1 MIVTRSAAERGTGNY
16 GWLLARYSFSFAEY
30 YDPNHMGFRSLRVL
44 NEDRIAPDSQFPMHD
59 HRDMEILTYVIEG
72 AVQHKDSMGNT
83 SIVKAGEF
91 QIMSAGSGVT
101 HSEENPSATEPLH
114 LLQIWIRPAERGLT
128 PSYQQASFDD
138 RANALRLVVSPDG
151 TDGSLRIHQDARIY
165 SAVLESGESLTHELG
180 SDRHGWIQVVDGS
193 VQVGETLLSAGDSAG
208 ISEEAAITV
217 TASDDSEFLL
227 FDLG

>member
-1 MIVTRSAAERGTGNY
+1 MIVTRNAAERGTANH

-72 AVQHKDSMGNT
+72 SVQHKDSMGNT

-114 LLQIWIRPAERGLT
+114 LLQIWIRPTERGLT

-138 RANALRLVVSPDG
+138 RTNALRLVVSPDG

-165 SAVLESGESLTHELG
+165 SAVLESGASLTHELG
-180 SDRHGWIQVVDGS
+180 SERHSWIHVVDGS
-193 VQVGETLLSAGDSAG
+193 VQVGETILSAGDSAG
-208 ISEEAAITV
+208 ISEEATITV

-227 FDLG
+227 FDLS